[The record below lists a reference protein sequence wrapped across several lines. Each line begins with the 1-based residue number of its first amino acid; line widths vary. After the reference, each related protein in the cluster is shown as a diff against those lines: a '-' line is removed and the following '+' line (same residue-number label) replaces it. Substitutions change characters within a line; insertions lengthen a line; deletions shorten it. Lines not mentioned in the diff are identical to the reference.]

1 MTTKEQ
7 IELESAIEELE
18 RTENM
23 TDEELEQEAI
33 ETYGSRAEEL
43 DYILDRLT
51 ELSKRDFYRFQLALR
66 YKRKSLKVRSQISA
80 GAQDMMPELLEI
92 KELCD
97 DFVAKTEQWI
107 GRVKENEQDKKS
119 DMESD

>member
-1 MTTKEQ
+1 MTTKQQ

-43 DYILDRLT
+43 DYIMERLT
-51 ELSKRDFYRFQLALR
+51 ELSKRDFYRFQTALR
-66 YKRKSLKVRSQISA
+66 YKRKSLAIRNKITA
-80 GAQDMMPELLEI
+80 GA
-92 KELCD
+92 
-97 DFVAKTEQWI
+97 
-107 GRVKENEQDKKS
+107 
-119 DMESD
+119 

>member
-7 IELESAIEELE
+7 IELDSAIEELE

-51 ELSKRDFYRFQLALR
+51 ELSRRDFYRFQLALR
-66 YKRKSLKVRSQISA
+66 YKRKSLRVRKQISA
-80 GAQDMMPELLEI
+80 GA
-92 KELCD
+92 
-97 DFVAKTEQWI
+97 
-107 GRVKENEQDKKS
+107 
-119 DMESD
+119 